1 MNLSHFRFLEWLILE
16 NAFYRCGANVC
27 ICEKQTNTFMCEL
40 FFSCIL
46 KYSYK
51 NRKRSLHFRTYES
64 FFNIVNAIMTSR
76 WRHNDVISITSGSV
90 DCVELNCSVLHCL
103 QYSNFLFFK
112 KIITNDVIID
122 DVISSRKVPF
132 SELIENEILPIGFN
146 FFGILMRNFRPKKFR
161 KIS

>member
-64 FFNIVNAIMTSR
+64 FFLYCECNNDVTMTSQWRHQHNFGLGWLRRIELLRSALLAIFELFIFQENHYQWRHNR
-76 WRHNDVISITSGSV
+76 WRH
-90 DCVELNCSVLHCL
+90 
-103 QYSNFLFFK
+103 QFK
-112 KIITNDVIID
+112 K
-122 DVISSRKVPF
+122 SSFFWADWKWNFADRFQLLRHFDAQF
-132 SELIENEILPIGFN
+132 S
-146 FFGILMRNFRPKKFR
+146 
-161 KIS
+161 S